1 MNMSVA
7 GIPAHPLIVH
17 LTVVAV
23 PVAALLLLVWAIAPR
38 LRGRLATLTVIVA
51 AVGAAAT
58 FAAKFTGEALLMA
71 QGYSENNPG
80 PVADHAGWADYLTVA
95 VIAMLVIAAAFWV
108 VSRRPHTSGV
118 VVAIIRVLAVA
129 AAIAALITAIGTGH
143 EGAALVW
150 ANNGS

>member
-1 MNMSVA
+1 MSVA

-23 PVAALLLLVWAIAPR
+23 PVAALLLLVWAVAPR
-38 LRGRLATLTVIVA
+38 LRGRLATLTVVVA

-58 FAAKFTGEALLMA
+58 LGAKFTGEALLEA
-71 QGYSENNPG
+71 QGFSEHNPG
-80 PVADHAGWADYLTVA
+80 PVADHAGWADFLTVA
-95 VIAMLVIAAAFWV
+95 VFVMLAVAAGYWFF
-108 VSRRPHTSGV
+108 SRRPATGSV
-118 VVAIIRVLAVA
+118 IMVAIRVLAAAVAVA
-129 AAIAALITAIGTGH
+129 ALVTVIGTGH